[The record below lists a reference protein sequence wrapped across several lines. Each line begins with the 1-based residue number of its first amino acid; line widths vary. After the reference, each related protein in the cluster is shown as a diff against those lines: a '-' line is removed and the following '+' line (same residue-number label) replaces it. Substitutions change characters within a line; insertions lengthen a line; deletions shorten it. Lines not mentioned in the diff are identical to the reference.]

1 LLLALILISTSWFA
15 CLPNRTQIPNDA
27 AVMAI
32 CREWNPK
39 QLADFGR
46 IVELANRRGD
56 PYQVRDG
63 VLAMGAMLKRCF
75 PDLFEKKD

>member
-1 LLLALILISTSWFA
+1 
-15 CLPNRTQIPNDA
+15 
-27 AVMAI
+27 MAI

-56 PYQVRDG
+56 PYQVKDG